1 MIMEP
6 TLALALERRNSLSIV
21 SQSLLSTAAAAA
33 LVAAALLG
41 SPARAQQAPSSSSS
55 SNGELQEVV
64 VTGSLIRRSD
74 TELPSPVQIITSAD
88 ITDSGYSS
96 ITDIL
101 RNLPSN
107 GQGAL
112 SQSFGQ
118 AFGAGGSGV
127 ALRGLTVGATLTLI
141 DNERM
146 VAYPLNDDNQ
156 RSFVDVSA
164 IPIDA
169 IDTVEVLKDNASAI
183 YGSDAIAG
191 VVNFRLKKSYTG
203 ANITAEAGTTQHGD
217 GTTEHIAGIAGFGDL
232 DADGHNFYVA
242 IDLRH
247 VDDIL
252 STNRSAAFTQLDWS
266 GLPDG
271 VNTMLGAPGSPNL
284 GGYPR
289 SNTGYL
295 LNPYTSGYN
304 TSNPADAGMPA
315 TYYLPGCTAALQAAN
330 KCTYAFPGQIQPP
343 TRQADVLARFSQKLA
358 DDWTFVATGSVFD
371 SASQQVAPPFPPG
384 NDCCNNT
391 SFVQG
396 GVTTVGFGPGV
407 APHVTSFPITVV
419 PAGVLG
425 NPYGVAAPLI
435 YTYANDVGPLTTYID
450 TVTYRFMADVQGKV
464 AGWNVTIDAG
474 AMYSST
480 SVEQLGDIEPANI
493 NAYIANGTYV
503 PGVTKDAAAL
513 FAPPAEYHPSST
525 LDIVDV
531 HASRDLFDLPGGK
544 VAFGGGYQYFHKA
557 TNSDPGASIPSQ
569 VTGQQTGDPAFTI
582 GAQDDN
588 AAFAELDT
596 TAFDQLEVN
605 AAGRFDHY
613 DTYGSSVTPK
623 LGVKWTPIKMLTL
636 RGTWGRGFRAPS
648 TSEAG
653 NSGETFGAG
662 QFQDPTLCKNG
673 LNAVGSYNATCAFS
687 LVGYQPSNPDLKA
700 VKSLNQTAGFIFEPS
715 QNFNASVDWWG
726 IRLTDD
732 IISQFEAGG
741 LNGYTSLVRGAYAT
755 LQPCIGPATTPG
767 GTCAQGPAQSVQ
779 LIAFANYPY
788 VNAGI
793 TQTEGI
799 DFDFRSKFDIGDFGT
814 IKAELAYTHV
824 IEYDLTV
831 AGTTYQLA
839 GTHGPAGISGDT
851 GNPKDRAQLS
861 LTWAK
866 GGATVT
872 VTENWIGPFEI
883 TDPSSGLSNCATS
896 LAFYGPT
903 AYAPRYTGSITGAPP
918 SQWNQYCTV
927 QRYFETNLYASYAV
941 DEHLSFHGS
950 ILNVA
955 NNLPPVDLNTYG
967 GGGQLAYDGSFYQDG
982 AVGRFFMAGATYKF

>member
-1 MIMEP
+1 MDDNIRALSRPHRDRIQRAIHWPCMTGIVG
-6 TLALALERRNSLSIV
+6 TLALCMP
-21 SQSLLSTAAAAA
+21 AAAQ
-33 LVAAALLG
+33 
-41 SPARAQQAPSSSSS
+41 QQATSTTSDTS
-55 SNGELQEVV
+55 GELQEII
-64 VTGSLIRRSD
+64 VTGSLIRRTD
-74 TELPSPVQIITSAD
+74 TELPSPVQVITSAD
-88 ITDSGYSS
+88 ITNSGYSS

-141 DNERM
+141 DSERM

-164 IPIDA
+164 IPVDA
-169 IDTVEVLKDNASAI
+169 IDTVEVLKDNASAL

-203 ANITAEAGTTQHGD
+203 ASFTAEAGTTQHGD
-217 GTTEHIAGIAGFGDL
+217 GTTEHIAGIVGFGDL
-232 DADGHNFYVA
+232 DTDGHNLYVA

-271 VNTMLGAPGSPNL
+271 VNTTLGAPGSPNL

-289 SNTGYL
+289 SLTGYL
-295 LNPYTSGYN
+295 INPYLV
-304 TSNPADAGMPA
+304 NPLTAPAADKTLPS
-315 TYYLPGCTAALQAAN
+315 TYYLPGCTAALQAAD
-330 KCTYAFPGQIQPP
+330 KCTFAFPGQIQPP
-343 TRQADVLARFSQKLA
+343 TRQADVLAKFSQKLG
-358 DDWTFVATGSVFD
+358 DNWTFVATGSVFD

-384 NDCCNNT
+384 NDCCNDT
-391 SFVQG
+391 AYVQG
-396 GVTTVGFGPGV
+396 GVVTVGFGPGV
-407 APHVTSFPITVV
+407 APHVTGFPIIVV
-419 PAGVLG
+419 PKGVLG
-425 NPYGVAAPLI
+425 NPYGADAPLI
-435 YTYANDVGPLTTYID
+435 YTFGNDVGPLTTYID
-450 TVTYRFMADVQGKV
+450 TVTYRFMADLQGKV
-464 AGWNVTIDAG
+464 AGWDVTVDAG
-474 AMYSST
+474 VMYAST
-480 SVEQLGDIEPANI
+480 SVSQLGDIEPANI
-493 NAYIANGTYV
+493 NADIANGTYV
-503 PGVTKDAAAL
+503 PGVTKDAATL

-531 HASRDLFDLPGGK
+531 HGTRQLFDLPDGQLSMGT
-544 VAFGGGYQYFHKA
+544 GYQYFHKA
-557 TNSDPGASIPSQ
+557 TNSNPGASIPTQ
-569 VTGQQTGDPAFTI
+569 VTGQQTGDPAFTL

-588 AAFAELDT
+588 AAFLELDGI
-596 TAFDQLEVN
+596 AFKTLEVD

-623 LGVKWTPIKMLTL
+623 IGIKWTPVELLTL

-662 QFQDPTLCKNG
+662 QFQDPVLCKNG

-687 LVGYQPSNPDLKA
+687 LVAYQPSNPDLKA
-700 VKSLNQTAGFIFEPS
+700 VKSLNQTLGFILEPS
-715 QNFNASVDWWG
+715 KNFNVSVDWWG
-726 IRLTDD
+726 IRLTND

-741 LNGYTSLVRGAYAT
+741 LNGYTSLVRGAYAD
-755 LQPCIGPATTPG
+755 LQPCVTAPTTAGGPCGLGPATR
-767 GTCAQGPAQSVQ
+767 VQ

-799 DFDFRSKFDIGDFGT
+799 DVDLRSRFDLGDIGSL
-814 IKAELAYTHV
+814 KAELSYTHV

-831 AGTTYQLA
+831 GGNTYQLA
-839 GTHGPAGISGDT
+839 GTHGPAGVSGDT

-861 LTWAK
+861 VSWQK

-872 VTENWIGPFEI
+872 LTENWVGPFEI
-883 TDPSSGLSNCATS
+883 TDPSSGLDNCATS

-903 AYAPRYTGSITGAPP
+903 AYAPRYTGSPAGAPP
-918 SQWNQYCTV
+918 AQWNQYCTV
-927 QRYFETNLYASYAV
+927 QRYFETNLYAQYAV
-941 DEHLSFHGS
+941 DDHLSVHGS
-950 ILNVA
+950 ILNLA

-982 AVGRFFMAGATYKF
+982 AVGRFFMVGATYKF

>member
-1 MIMEP
+1 MDKNSRGPSRPHRNRIGRAIHWP
-6 TLALALERRNSLSIV
+6 CVTGVVGTLALCM
-21 SQSLLSTAAAAA
+21 
-33 LVAAALLG
+33 
-41 SPARAQQAPSSSSS
+41 PAGAQQASTTT
-55 SNGELQEVV
+55 NAETTGGELQEII
-64 VTGSLIRRSD
+64 VTGSLIRRTD
-74 TELPSPVQIITSAD
+74 TELPSPVQVITSAD
-88 ITDSGYSS
+88 ITNSGYSS

-141 DNERM
+141 DSERM

-164 IPIDA
+164 IPVDA
-169 IDTVEVLKDNASAI
+169 IDTVEVLKDNASAL

-191 VVNFRLKKSYTG
+191 VVNFRLKKSYVG
-203 ANITAEAGTTQHGD
+203 SQFTAEAGTTQHGD
-217 GTTEHIAGIAGFGDL
+217 GTTEHIAGIVGFGDL
-232 DADGHNFYVA
+232 DADGHNLYVA

-271 VNTMLGAPGSPNL
+271 VNTTLGAPGSPNL

-289 SNTGYL
+289 SLTGYL
-295 LNPYTSGYN
+295 VNP
-304 TSNPADAGMPA
+304 NPANGLPA
-315 TYYLPGCTAALQAAN
+315 TYYLPGCTSALQASD
-330 KCTYAFPGQIQPP
+330 KCTFAFPGQIQPP
-343 TRQADVLARFSQKLA
+343 TRQADVLAKFSQKLG
-358 DDWTFVATGSVFD
+358 DNWTFVATGSVFD
-371 SASQQVAPPFPPG
+371 STSQQIAPPFPPG
-384 NDCCNNT
+384 NDCCNDT
-391 SFVQG
+391 AYVQG
-396 GVTTVGFGPGV
+396 GVVTVGFGPGV
-407 APHVTSFPITVV
+407 APHVTSFPPIVV
-419 PAGVLG
+419 PKGVLG
-425 NPYGVAAPLI
+425 NPYGANAPLI
-435 YTYANDVGPLTTYID
+435 YTFGNDVGPLTTYID
-450 TVTYRFMADVQGKV
+450 TVTYRFMADLQGKV
-464 AGWNVTIDAG
+464 AGWDVTVDAG
-474 AMYSST
+474 AMYAST
-480 SVEQLGDIEPANI
+480 SVDQLGDIEPANI
-493 NAYIANGTYV
+493 NADIANGTYV

-513 FAPPAEYHPSST
+513 FAPAAEYHPSST
-525 LDIVDV
+525 LDIIDV
-531 HASRDLFDLPGGK
+531 HGTRTLFDLPGGQLSM
-544 VAFGGGYQYFHKA
+544 GTGYQYFHKA
-557 TNSDPGASIPSQ
+557 TNSDPGSSIPAQ

-588 AAFAELDT
+588 AAFLELDG
-596 TAFDQLEVN
+596 TAFKTLEVD

-613 DTYGSSVTPK
+613 NTYGSSVTPK
-623 LGVKWTPIKMLTL
+623 IGIKWTPVEMLTL

-687 LVGYQPSNPDLKA
+687 LVAYQPSNPDLKA
-700 VKSLNQTAGFIFEPS
+700 VKSLNQTFGFILEPS
-715 QNFNASVDWWG
+715 KNFNVSVDWWG

-741 LNGYTSLVRGAYAT
+741 LNGYTSLVRGAYAD
-755 LQPCIGPATTPG
+755 LQACTATVTT
-767 GTCAQGPAQSVQ
+767 GTCPLGPKTPVQ

-799 DFDFRSKFDIGDFGT
+799 DVDLRSRFDLGDIGS
-814 IKAELAYTHV
+814 IKAELSYTHV

-831 AGTTYQLA
+831 SGNTYQLA
-839 GTHGPAGISGDT
+839 GTHGPAGVSGDT

-861 LTWAK
+861 LSWQKA
-866 GGATVT
+866 GATVT
-872 VTENWIGPFEI
+872 LTENWVGPFEI
-883 TDPSSGLSNCATS
+883 TDPSSGLDNCATS

-903 AYAPRYTGSITGAPP
+903 AYAPRYTGSPAGAPP
-918 SQWNQYCTV
+918 AQWNQYCTV
-927 QRYFETNLYASYAV
+927 QRYFETNLYAQYAV
-941 DEHLSFHGS
+941 DDHLSLHGS
-950 ILNVA
+950 ILNLA

-982 AVGRFFMAGATYKF
+982 AVGRFFMVGATYKF